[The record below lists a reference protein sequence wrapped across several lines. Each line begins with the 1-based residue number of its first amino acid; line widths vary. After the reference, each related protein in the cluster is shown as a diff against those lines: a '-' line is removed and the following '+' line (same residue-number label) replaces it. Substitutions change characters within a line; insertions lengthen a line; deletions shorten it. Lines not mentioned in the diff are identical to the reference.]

1 MPSKSAMNKETSA
14 KESARKVTPRVST
27 ARHRT
32 KKSPE
37 VPANIDV
44 TGESMSVNPGGTSED
59 SRGTIAS
66 IAYGYWESR
75 GYQGGDPVADW
86 IRAEQEYNSRR
97 PMAAS
102 AAA

>member
-1 MPSKSAMNKETSA
+1 
-14 KESARKVTPRVST
+14 
-27 ARHRT
+27 
-32 KKSPE
+32 
-37 VPANIDV
+37 
-44 TGESMSVNPGGTSED
+44 MSVNPGGTSED